1 MVAIHGGGG
10 GGGGGD
16 DDDNDDHDIQWKQKD
31 SHKERKREDRKEACR
46 CLPVFLFSDI
56 CFISSP
62 STAHVN
68 DQEAP
73 SFGSGGAV

>member
-1 MVAIHGGGG
+1 MVVVVVVMMMMMIMMITTFSGNRKIHTRR
-10 GGGGGD
+10 
-16 DDDNDDHDIQWKQKD
+16 
-31 SHKERKREDRKEACR
+31 ERKEDRKEACR